1 MTQDYWK
8 QLIDKYFEAETTP
21 EEELALREFLAST
34 DDPAFDEAR
43 AVLGY
48 FSAQRSRRA
57 ARIRVRTLTASLAA
71 AAAIALVAILGHSTT
86 PGTEDNCVIY
96 AYGEK
101 NTDRQAVLDDM
112 NQTLAELF
120 AGNQGPD
127 VSAQLNEFFN

>member
-57 ARIRVRTLTASLAA
+57 ARIRVRTLTASIAA
-71 AAAIALVAILGHSTT
+71 AAAIALVAILGHDTVT
-86 PGTEDNCVIY
+86 LQDDTFVIY